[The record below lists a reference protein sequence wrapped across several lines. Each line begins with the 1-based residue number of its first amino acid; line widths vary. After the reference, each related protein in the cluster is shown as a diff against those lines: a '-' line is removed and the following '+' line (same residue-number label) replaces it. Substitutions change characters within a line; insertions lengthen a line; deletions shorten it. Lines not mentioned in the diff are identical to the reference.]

1 MHFWDVTLTMMS
13 LIASHFFEQFLLSCS
28 TTTCHG
34 FDSPSVC
41 LMVQQLFR
49 LKWSYIYISVRFV
62 GLIIP
67 GQFFFHIPFFISLFC
82 VTIYNFFLLCY
93 YLNCNIFNGQDW
105 TIINLL
111 ESFFFSLLLKMKIM
125 ENDIIMISLHVC
137 FIMDKTERFKK
148 KINFYFLFFN
158 KR

>member
-13 LIASHFFEQFLLSCS
+13 LIASHFFEQFILSCN
-28 TTTCHG
+28 TTTWHG
-34 FDSPSVC
+34 FGSPSVC

-49 LKWSYIYISVRFV
+49 LKWSYIYIYIYISVWFV

-67 GQFFFHIPFFISLFC
+67 GHFFFHIPFFISLFC

-111 ESFFFSLLLKMKIM
+111 ESFFFSLFFWKWKLWKMILSWFLYMYVLLW
-125 ENDIIMISLHVC
+125 
-137 FIMDKTERFKK
+137 TR
-148 KINFYFLFFN
+148 
-158 KR
+158 